1 MDDLIAEFVGE
12 STESLNVLDSEL
24 VKFERDPTS
33 GETLKVIFRVM
44 HTIKGTCG
52 FLGLPRLEKVAH
64 AGEDVLV
71 KYRDGELSATPQ
83 SVTVILKCIDR
94 IRSIITELAEKGSEP
109 AGDDS
114 ELIAQL
120 KAAAAGKLEI
130 APAASE
136 PTKAKSKKKDQAE
149 AKEPPANEP
158 PKSDDGFPVAAE
170 LMAEIEAAMAKE
182 KAAKEQASEPA
193 TPLPVPVSST
203 PPPAKIEPATTKLEP
218 KAAEAAKAGDAK
230 AATQSIRVNVE
241 VLEHMMNLVSEMVL
255 TRNQLLQMVRGR
267 DDSEFKEPLQRLSRV
282 TTDLQE
288 GVMKTRM
295 QPIGNAW
302 QKLPRIVRDLST
314 ASGKKIDLQMVGA
327 ETELDRQVLE
337 MIGDPLLHMVRNS
350 ADHGLEGPEERLAAG
365 KGEVGTVRLMAYHQG
380 GHIIMKIT
388 DDGRGLNTGRI
399 RQKIVEKGLATQAEC
414 DNLSDHE
421 VHQYIMRAG
430 FSTAEKITNVSG
442 RGVGMDVVRANIEKI
457 GGTVDF
463 RSVQGRGTSFT
474 IKIPLTLA
482 IVAALIVEAGDERF
496 AIPQIAVNEL
506 VSASAGAQHKI
517 ETVKGAQVLRL
528 RGRLLPLV
536 NLRKLLKLD
545 TPSDTEVDRD
555 GFVIVAQAG
564 NKVFGIVVDGIYD
577 SEEIVVKP
585 VAPIIKGITH
595 YSGNTIL
602 GDGSV
607 IMILDPNG
615 VSEAVSEAAAN
626 VVATDAT
633 KAALEAEKTS
643 LLLFSTGAGA
653 IKAVPLGLVSRLENF
668 PLADIQLNDGAALA
682 QYRGKLIPIASVSPD
697 FVWKT
702 EGGQPALVFTDQQ
715 RTLAL
720 AVSEIVDIVEETLK
734 VEIKSTRAGIMG
746 TAIIGG
752 KTIDIVDT
760 SHFMKQAYGDWFTNT
775 PDSATH
781 VAERQKRLLLVDDSA
796 FFRNFL
802 APYLNVEGFE
812 VITAENPKKA
822 LELRDAGVMIDA
834 IISDIEMP
842 EMDGFGFVEA
852 VKADHRW
859 AALPMIAITSRTEEK
874 NRTRGVSLGFRDYIA
889 KDQHKELI
897 RALHESLNEG
907 AVS

>member
-1 MDDLIAEFVGE
+1 MDDLIAEFIGE
-12 STESLNVLDSEL
+12 TTESLNVLDSEL
-24 VKFERDPTS
+24 VKFERDPTAA
-33 GETLKVIFRVM
+33 EVLKNIFRVM

-52 FLGLPRLEKVAH
+52 FLGLSRLEKVAH

-71 KYRDGELSATPQ
+71 KYRDGELKATPQ
-83 SVTVILKCIDR
+83 SVTIILQCLDR
-94 IRSIITELAEKGSEP
+94 IRGIVTDLAEKGAEP

-120 KAAAAGKLEI
+120 KAAAAGKLEGGGSTAKP
-130 APAASE
+130 APAAKSNAAPKEE
-136 PTKAKSKKKDQAE
+136 PKAGPAKSDE
-149 AKEPPANEP
+149 
-158 PKSDDGFPVAAE
+158 GFPVAAE
-170 LMAEIEAAMAKE
+170 LLAEIEAAMAKE
-182 KAAKEQASEPA
+182 KAEKEASSPA
-193 TPLPVPVSST
+193 PALPVPAAAA
-203 PPPAKIEPATTKLEP
+203 PPPAKVETPTTKLEP
-218 KAAEAAKAGDAK
+218 KAAEPAK
-230 AATQSIRVNVE
+230 AAGDSKAPTQSIRVNVE

-267 DDSEFKEPLQRLSRV
+267 ADSEFKEPLQRLSRV

-314 ASGKKIDLQMVGA
+314 AAGKKIDLQMIGA

-365 KGEVGTVRLMAYHQG
+365 KPEVGTVRLMAYHQG
-380 GHIIMKIT
+380 GHIIMEIT
-388 DDGRGLNTGRI
+388 DDGRGLNTSRI
-399 RQKIVEKGLATQAEC
+399 RQKIVEKGLASQPEC

-463 RSVQGRGTSFT
+463 RSVQGQGTSFT

-482 IVAALIVEAGDERF
+482 IVAALIIEAGDERF

-506 VSASAGAQHKI
+506 VSAGHGSQHKI
-517 ETVKGAQVLRL
+517 ETVKGAPVLRL

-545 TPSDTEVDRD
+545 QGGQDGVDRD
-555 GFVIVAQAG
+555 GFIVVAQSG
-564 NKVFGIVVDGIYD
+564 SKVFGIVVDGIYD

-585 VAPIIKGITH
+585 VAPIIKGISQ

-615 VSEAVSEAAAN
+615 VSEAVTE
-626 VVATDAT
+626 VATQAVAADAT
-633 KAALEAEKTS
+633 KAALAAESTT
-643 LLLFSTGAGA
+643 LLLFSTGSGA
-653 IKAVPLGLVSRLENF
+653 LKSVPLGLVARLENF
-668 PLADIQLNDGAALA
+668 PIADIQHADGAVLA
-682 QYRGKLIPIASVSPD
+682 QYRGHLIPIVAMSSD
-697 FVWKT
+697 FVWRT

-715 RTLAL
+715 RTMAL
-720 AVSEIVDIVEETLK
+720 AVSEIVDIVDEPLN
-734 VEIKSTRAGIMG
+734 VEIKSTRQGILG
-746 TAIIGG
+746 TAIISG

-760 SHFMKQAYGDWFTNT
+760 SHYMKQAYGDWFTTT
-775 PDSATH
+775 PDSPTH
-781 VAERQKRLLLVDDSA
+781 ISSRQRRLLLVDDSS

-834 IISDIEMP
+834 IVTDIEMP
-842 EMDGFGFVEA
+842 EMDGFGFAEA
-852 VKADHRW
+852 VKSDQRW
-859 AALPMIAITSRTEEK
+859 AALPMIAITSRTEAKYRE
-874 NRTRGVSLGFRDYIA
+874 RGMSLGFRDYIA

-897 RALHESLNEG
+897 RALHESLKDG
-907 AVS
+907 VVS